1 MGRIFSCLSLVSALT
16 PFFARPLYSLVYS
29 ASLATLPGAYLLLT
43 GAVTLGAMAAML
55 VVSRIIIRHKQQV
68 ASAEQCELSE

>member
-1 MGRIFSCLSLVSALT
+1 MGRVFSCLSLVSALT

-43 GAVTLGAMAAML
+43 EAVTLGAMAAML
-55 VVSRIIIRHKQQV
+55 VVRRIIIRHKQQV
-68 ASAEQCELSE
+68 TSAEQCELSE